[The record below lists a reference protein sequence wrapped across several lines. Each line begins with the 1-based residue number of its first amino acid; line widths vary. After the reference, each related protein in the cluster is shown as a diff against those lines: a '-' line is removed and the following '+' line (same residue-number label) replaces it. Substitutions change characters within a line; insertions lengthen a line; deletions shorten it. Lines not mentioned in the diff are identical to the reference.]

1 MAISLIG
8 CSTGSQCSPDS
19 ILHATATVKDS
30 LPGPFFHLRER
41 ILGMLDRS
49 IDPHSF
55 AAYGPPALSRPR
67 ARSSVVEH
75 LTFNQEVV
83 RSIRTGLT
91 RKNKGLGEYP
101 LLKSSRM

>member
-1 MAISLIG
+1 
-8 CSTGSQCSPDS
+8 
-19 ILHATATVKDS
+19 
-30 LPGPFFHLRER
+30 
-41 ILGMLDRS
+41 MLDRS

-91 RKNKGLGEYP
+91 KNPNKINDLQTDREG
-101 LLKSSRM
+101 RN